1 MLTSMMCVQM
11 QGVGTIP
18 APFKFTLTVGKDGWA
33 YGYWDSQPSKS
44 KIEPDYLHQLFKEL
58 YVTVRDGGLFYMHL
72 TVVGQSDTALS
83 SFSVKVKDK
92 SGNYLPTV
100 EFASYMFQEDLDTGF
115 WTANNRCDYKIYQ
128 RFESLEPVLGEI
140 IMYLKE

>member
-11 QGVGTIP
+11 QGEGKI
-18 APFKFTLTVGKDGWA
+18 PFKFTLTVGKYGWA
-33 YGYWDSQPSKS
+33 YGYWDSQPSK
-44 KIEPDYLHQLFKEL
+44 IEPDYLRSLFKEL
-58 YVTVRDGGLFYMHL
+58 YVITGGGMTYMYL
-72 TVVGQSDTALS
+72 TIAASSGPNLI

-100 EFASYMFQEDLDTGF
+100 KFTSDMFRENLDTGF

-128 RFESLEPVLGEI
+128 RLESLEPVLGEI
-140 IMYLKE
+140 IMHFKE

>member
-18 APFKFTLTVGKDGWA
+18 FTFKFTLTVGKDEWA

-44 KIEPDYLHQLFKEL
+44 KIEPDYLHQYFKEL
-58 YVTVRDGGLFYMHL
+58 YVTIIEGGVPYMYL
-72 TVVGQSDTALS
+72 TVVGQSDTALIP
-83 SFSVKVKDK
+83 FSVKVKDK

-100 EFASYMFQEDLDTGF
+100 EFTSDMFREDLDTGF

>member
-11 QGVGTIP
+11 QNGEGSKIT
-18 APFKFTLTVGKDGWA
+18 FKFTLTVGKDGWA
-33 YGYWDSQPSKS
+33 YGYWDSQTS
-44 KIEPDYLHQLFKEL
+44 KIEPDYLRSLFKEF
-58 YVTVRDGGLFYMHL
+58 YVTVRDAIPYMFL
-72 TVVGQSDTALS
+72 TIATSSISNLI

-100 EFASYMFQEDLDTGF
+100 KFTSDMFREDLDTGF

-140 IMYLKE
+140 IMHFKE

>member
-1 MLTSMMCVQM
+1 MISNMMCVQM
-11 QGVGTIP
+11 QNGEGGKT
-18 APFKFTLTVGKDGWA
+18 PFKFTLTVGKDGWA

-58 YVTVRDGGLFYMHL
+58 YVTVRDAIPYMFL
-72 TVVGQSDTALS
+72 TIAPSSVSNLT

-92 SGNYLPTV
+92 SGNYLSTV
-100 EFASYMFQEDLDTGF
+100 EFTSYMFRENLDTGF

-140 IMYLKE
+140 IMYFKE